1 MARSPTGSRSSI
13 FCRRPRC
20 PPTGRRCIGVGC
32 KPQLDHEF
40 SRLLIR
46 PIEPSDVPSVVG
58 LVHELAEYE
67 RAADKCTLTQDQLHS
82 VLFGDR
88 PALFAHVAVLS
99 GEVVGCALWFLN
111 FSTWRGTHGIYLEDL
126 YVKPAHRHQG
136 LGRALLT
143 QLARE
148 CNQRGYA
155 RLEWAVLDWNEPAIG
170 FYTSLGAEAQE
181 EWTVFRLSD
190 APLTRLAETG
200 GGS

>member
-1 MARSPTGSRSSI
+1 MSS
-13 FCRRPRC
+13 
-20 PPTGRRCIGVGC
+20 
-32 KPQLDHEF
+32 LD
-40 SRLLIR
+40 SLIR

-190 APLTRLAETG
+190 APLTSLADPA